1 MWGEILASCVLLQF
15 LYVIFV
21 PQQESNIEKVEY
33 KDGNFYLEKGDR
45 IKLFWK
51 FGDESPSMSGDIE
64 SVIITRDKNV
74 AFIRF
79 YGGIPHKYTY
89 K

>member
-1 MWGEILASCVLLQF
+1 MWGEIVLFCILSIVWSTF
-15 LYVIFV
+15 LT
-21 PQQESNIEKVEY
+21 QEKPGINKVEY
-33 KDGNFYLEKGDR
+33 KDGNFYWEKGDQ